1 MKSDF
6 SGIQTLAEEIK
17 ETFQEAR
24 TFQVWVSFYPYRG
37 LKHTIRLRQGTI
49 FIRLS
54 DRMNGAPP
62 EVYRAL
68 FVILFAKLFRYRID
82 AGWRRLYAE
91 YAARLEQ
98 PAAASPPAD
107 LSRYQSAG
115 RYYDLDPLFDV
126 LNRDFFSGKLPK
138 PHLGWSRNN
147 STTRLGFYD
156 ADRKLIVVSQNLD
169 GRKVPAYVVRYIL
182 YHEMLHVAIPVE
194 RVNGRRRIH
203 PPHFKALEQAYPD
216 YERARQWLQK
226 HFRKRGWRL
235 F

>member
-1 MKSDF
+1 MISDL
-6 SGIQTLAEEIK
+6 SAIQSLAEEVK
-17 ETFQEAR
+17 QTFEEAR
-24 TFQVWVSFYPYRG
+24 AYPVRVSFYPYRG
-37 LKHTIRLRQGTI
+37 LKHTIRLRDGVI

-54 DRMNGAPP
+54 ERLNAAPAD
-62 EVYRAL
+62 VFRAL
-68 FVILFAKLFRYRID
+68 FVILFANLFRYRLD
-82 AGWRRLYAE
+82 PGWRRLYNAYAE
-91 YAARLEQ
+91 RLAPP
-98 PAAASPPAD
+98 PATSTPAD
-107 LSRYQSAG
+107 LSHYTGRG
-115 RYYDLDPLFDV
+115 RYFDLDTLFDD
-126 LNRDFFSGKLPK
+126 LNRDFFNGKLPK